1 MAASEAEVLVSLME
15 PIWMPLGSKT
25 GRHPALVSSK
35 RKMNN
40 IADRAKRDPSNLLT
54 IGRTIMANDR
64 TMLAFLR
71 TSLAFF
77 AAGIGLIK
85 YLDHPAYDVIG
96 VVFIALAIS
105 FFFWGIH
112 RYRDVKKTLKAVTPS
127 DQQAA
132 EKEIGL

>member
-1 MAASEAEVLVSLME
+1 
-15 PIWMPLGSKT
+15 
-25 GRHPALVSSK
+25 
-35 RKMNN
+35 MND
-40 IADRAKRDPSNLLT
+40 IADSAKRDPSNLVT

-105 FFFWGIH
+105 FLIWGIH
-112 RYRDVKKTLKAVTPS
+112 RYRHVKKILKAVTPN

-132 EKEIGL
+132 EKEMGL